1 MRLLLLLTLF
11 ATHTATAYP
20 VGQYAGFGMGYSWTQ
35 ATFNDQTRTL
45 GAIREEPSHGEVSNA
60 GLPWQAYYGFRF
72 HPNYGIELGYMNYG
86 SIEFQKTLTT
96 FDDSQSAVVNTSV
109 RDAKV
114 SSSGFFLQHVLSYPM
129 FTHFVIQARAG
140 ILMGNTHYSDLETL
154 TITSDDV
161 GTDTTQQPN
170 SSYDGFVKEQLGL
183 SVLYQSSKS
192 WYWRLQ
198 LNQIDVTHSAE
209 NESFTHWFT
218 SLSLEYQLQD

>member
-1 MRLLLLLTLF
+1 MRLLILLTLF
-11 ATHTATAYP
+11 AAHTAIAYP

-96 FDDSQSAVVNTSV
+96 FDDSQSAEVSSSV
-109 RDAKV
+109 RDAQV
-114 SSSGFFLQHVLSYPM
+114 SSSGFFLQHVLSYPLL
-129 FTHFVIQARAG
+129 THFVIQARAG
-140 ILMGNTHYSDLETL
+140 ILMGSTHYSELETL
-154 TITSDDV
+154 TTTSDDT
-161 GTDTTQQPN
+161 GTVTIQQPN
-170 SSYDGFVKEQLGL
+170 SSYDGFVKEQLAL

-198 LNQIDVTHSAE
+198 LNQIDVTHPEE

>member
-11 ATHTATAYP
+11 VTHTVTAYP

-45 GAIREEPSHGEVSNA
+45 GAIREEPSHSEVSDA

-170 SSYDGFVKEQLGL
+170 SSYDGFVKEQLAL